1 MEILRR
7 RLICSWTEIFQ
18 LIDMFLNQSVFECVV
33 LMSKVKQE
41 RGSAMKNA
49 REFAGYIIG
58 LFLFLILIPL
68 LMWKLSGDVEPSA
81 VQITCFIVMA
91 LAGISLSV
99 WSIIYMRKVGKGN
112 PMDAFNHEIAPRTSS
127 LMKDGPYRIC
137 RNPMLLG
144 VFIYYIGLLIFCKSW
159 QAVLIFI
166 IYFVIM
172 MVQVNSEEKRLEQ
185 DFGEEYR
192 EYKKKTKKLIP
203 YIW

>member
-1 MEILRR
+1 
-7 RLICSWTEIFQ
+7 
-18 LIDMFLNQSVFECVV
+18 
-33 LMSKVKQE
+33 
-41 RGSAMKNA
+41 MKNA

-58 LFLFLILIPL
+58 LVLFLILIPL
-68 LMWKLSGDVEPSA
+68 LMWKISGDVEPNA
-81 VQITCFIVMA
+81 VQIICLIVMA

-99 WSIIYMRKVGKGN
+99 WSIVYMRKVGKGN
-112 PMDAFNHEIAPRTSS
+112 PMDAFNHEIAPRTSN

-144 VFIYYIGLLIFCKSW
+144 VFIYYIGLLICCRSR
-159 QAVLIFI
+159 QAVLIFL

-172 MVQVNSEEKRLEQ
+172 MIQVNSEEKRLEQ